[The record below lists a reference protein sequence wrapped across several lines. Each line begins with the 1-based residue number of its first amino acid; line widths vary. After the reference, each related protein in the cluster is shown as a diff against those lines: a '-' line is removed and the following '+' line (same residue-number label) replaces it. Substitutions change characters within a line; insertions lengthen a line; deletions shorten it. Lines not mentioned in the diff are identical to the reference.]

1 MTTSELVRKL
11 CDEQNISLAEL
22 ARRTGQS
29 RQNLYQKL
37 KRGMVTREELKTI
50 AEVLGV
56 KFEQSFILSNGEQY
70 IIND

>member
-11 CDEQNISLAEL
+11 YDEQNISLAEL

-37 KRGMVTREELKTI
+37 KRGKITGEELKTI

-56 KFEQSFILSNGEQY
+56 KFEQSFVLSNGEQY